1 MKPLKYANKIT
12 HLFGLHVSS
21 TRPLSAF
28 PNHVDDEA
36 VRVIRMVEGL
46 TFLPWSGR
54 FDIYRADIYAAK
66 SVAGDLVE
74 CGVWRGGAAIVMA
87 EAVVRAGAD
96 NRRLFLYDTFSGMT
110 KPTEKHSRVVG
121 NIGTGS
127 IKKTFDRFA
136 DLDRGSHTDWAYA
149 PIEEVQENLKMSRLP
164 QEQFILVKGAVE
176 QTIPETAPEE
186 ISVLRLDTD
195 WYGSTKHEM
204 EQLFPRLNT
213 GGVLIIDDY
222 GWWAGSRHAVD
233 EYLALYDKP
242 MFFIENPENGAAI
255 GVKPSNMK
263 LVAKR

>member
-136 DLDRGSHTDWAYA
+136 DLDRGSH
-149 PIEEVQENLKMSRLP
+149 M
-164 QEQFILVKGAVE
+164 
-176 QTIPETAPEE
+176 
-186 ISVLRLDTD
+186 
-195 WYGSTKHEM
+195 
-204 EQLFPRLNT
+204 
-213 GGVLIIDDY
+213 
-222 GWWAGSRHAVD
+222 
-233 EYLALYDKP
+233 
-242 MFFIENPENGAAI
+242 I
-255 GVKPSNMK
+255 GITH
-263 LVAKR
+263 R